1 MAGLDPAIHVLLCEQ
16 RGSPGK
22 PGMTAHRAGATC
34 DERPLALA
42 SPPPLWNVARNAQ
55 GFRHGRAQSTV
66 PTAFKELVFSGV
78 QPTGNLHLGN
88 YLGAI
93 VKFVELQKTHD
104 CIYCVVDLHAITVW
118 QEPARADQGDPRGDR
133 GVHRLRHRSEE
144 AHRVQPEPG
153 RRARRARLGVQL
165 RGAARLA
172 QPHDPVQGEGRQGP
186 RERLGRALRL
196 SEPDGGRHPGL
207 SRDACA
213 GRRGPEAAPRAG
225 PRHRAEV
232 QQRLRRVDPRAR
244 LRRCV
249 LSAARAADPG
259 PGDAGDVAARRHARK
274 CRSRTRPT
282 SRAST

>member
-1 MAGLDPAIHVLLCEQ
+1 MDAP
-16 RGSPGK
+16 PN
-22 PGMTAHRAGATC
+22 
-34 DERPLALA
+34 RP
-42 SPPPLWNVARNAQ
+42 
-55 GFRHGRAQSTV
+55 
-66 PTAFKELVFSGV
+66 FKEKVFSGV

-93 VKFVELQKTHD
+93 VKFVELQKTPR
-104 CIYCVVDLHAITVW
+104 LHLLRGR
-118 QEPARADQGDPRGDR
+118 PARHHGVAGPAGADQGDPRGDR
-133 GVHRLRHRSEE
+133 GLHRLRHRSEE

-213 GRRGPEAAPRAG
+213 GRRGPEAASRAG
-225 PRHRAEV
+225 ARHRAEV
-232 QQRLRRVDPRAR
+232 QQRLRRLDPRAR
-244 LRRCV
+244 LRRRV

-259 PGDAGDVAARRHARK
+259 PGDAGDVAPRRHEENVEVGRLRPVAHQPDR
-274 CRSRTRPT
+274 RSPT
-282 SRAST
+282 PSR